1 MTNIQFLDNGKA
13 LKGYDAVSVF
23 NCAGVPGKENIS
35 SIYLEAV
42 YQFDSEMN
50 KATFDANPQKY
61 VPKYGGH
68 CSIAVS
74 EGVLVEANPL
84 SSLVQDGELHVFYK
98 DEAEDTQDEWKVNPV
113 ALKKQAEVQWIT
125 LSNPQNV

>member
-1 MTNIQFLDNGKA
+1 MNNNIQYLESGKA
-13 LKGYDAVSVF
+13 LKGYDVISVF
-23 NCAGVPGKENIS
+23 NGAGVPGKENIS
-35 SIYLEAV
+35 SVYLGGV
-42 YQFDSEMN
+42 YQFESETN

-61 VPKYGGH
+61 APKYGGY

-98 DEAEDTQDEWKVNPV
+98 DADEDTQDEWKENPI
-113 ALKKQAEVQWIT
+113 ALKKQAESQWVG
-125 LSNPQNV
+125 LSNS